1 MGAGAAEGASDAVSL
16 LKPELARGRIKIIGA
31 TTVDEYQKYFQNDAA
46 LERRFQPV
54 NINELTKEET
64 LEVLKGIVSTYEEYH
79 KIKYTDEALEK
90 AVEYSERYITDRT
103 FPDKAIDLIDQAA
116 ASLRVNGN
124 KEGGLVTGDEI
135 ANVVSL
141 WTKIPVNELSAGEM
155 GRLAKLD
162 KTLKT
167 KVIGQDQGID
177 ALSIAVKRSR
187 LGLGDPKK
195 PSGSFLFVGPSG
207 VGRIF

>member
-1 MGAGAAEGASDAVSL
+1 
-16 LKPELARGRIKIIGA
+16 
-31 TTVDEYQKYFQNDAA
+31 
-46 LERRFQPV
+46 
-54 NINELTKEET
+54 
-64 LEVLKGIVSTYEEYH
+64 
-79 KIKYTDEALEK
+79 
-90 AVEYSERYITDRT
+90 
-103 FPDKAIDLIDQAA
+103 
-116 ASLRVNGN
+116 
-124 KEGGLVTGDEI
+124 
-135 ANVVSL
+135 
-141 WTKIPVNELSAGEM
+141 M